1 MPRSRETAM
10 ITEIETYFTK
20 GCGRCP
26 RFATPDCSARI
37 WAEGLA
43 ALRSLCLGAG
53 LTETVKWG
61 QPCYTHAGRNIAI
74 LGAFRGDF
82 RLTLFDAARLNAP
95 EGLLTRQGPNSQTAD
110 AIRFTAA
117 DQVQAHAAQ
126 ITALL
131 AQSQRLGKAEPRAPA
146 PLELPEAL
154 RMALA
159 QDPALAE
166 AFQRLTPGRQRSHAL
181 HIGSAKAL
189 ATAEARIAKLRPRIL
204 AGKGATEA

>member
-1 MPRSRETAM
+1 M
-10 ITEIETYFTK
+10 ITEIEAYFAK

-26 RFATPDCSARI
+26 RFATPDCSALR

-43 ALRSLCLGAG
+43 ALRALCLGAG

-82 RLTLFDAARLNAP
+82 RLTLFDAARLSAP
-95 EGLLTRQGPNSQTAD
+95 EGLLTRQGPNSQTPD

-117 DQVQAHAAQ
+117 DQVQAHAAA

-131 AQSQRLGKAEPRAPA
+131 VQSQRLGKAEPRAPA
-146 PLELPEAL
+146 AFDLPEAL

-181 HIGSAKAL
+181 HVGSAKAL
-189 ATAEARIAKLRPRIL
+189 ATQQARIAKLRPRIL

>member
-1 MPRSRETAM
+1 M
-10 ITEIETYFTK
+10 ITEIETYFTQ

-43 ALRSLCLGAG
+43 TLRSLCLAAG

-74 LGAFRGDF
+74 LGAFRSDF

-95 EGLLTRQGPNSQTAD
+95 EGLLSRQGPNSQTAD
-110 AIRFTAA
+110 AIRFTAT
-117 DQVQAHAAQ
+117 DQVLARAEA
-126 ITALL
+126 IAALL
-131 AQSQRLGKAEPRAPA
+131 AQSQRLGKAGPRPAPA
-146 PLELPEAL
+146 PLQMPEAL
-154 RMALA
+154 RIALA
-159 QDPALAE
+159 QDPELAE

-181 HIGSAKAL
+181 HVGSAKAL

-204 AGKGATEA
+204 AGKGATEP